1 MIPLLITVLVLLA
14 IMFFLIAPTLR
25 RHPDREILSGLDV
38 AHRGLHDLESDTP
51 ENSIAAFLE
60 AAARGYAIEN
70 DIHLIAD
77 GNVVVFHDYT
87 LKRMCGEDVEI
98 EKCTLQELKKYTLG
112 TSGEKIPTLKECLD
126 AIDGRVP
133 LLIEFKTESFKNY
146 KALCAAANEI
156 LKDYKGK
163 YFVQSFFP
171 PVLYWYRKNRRDILR
186 GQLATATEKET
197 LAKRLMGYL
206 VYNFMS
212 RPDFVSYDIRSVKN
226 IMFRIVK
233 CLGALPV
240 GWTIRN
246 EEEYKKAKKSFKTYI
261 FENFLAK

>member
-1 MIPLLITVLVLLA
+1 MVIILIAVLLLA
-14 IMFFLIAPTLR
+14 LVFFLIAPSLR
-25 RHPDREILSGLDV
+25 RHPDREFLSGLNI
-38 AHRGLHDLESDTP
+38 AHRGLHDLEKDTP

-60 AAARGYAIEN
+60 ATARGYAIEN

-77 GNVVVFHDYT
+77 GNVVVFHDYN
-87 LKRMCGEDVEI
+87 LKRMCGEDIEL
-98 EKCTLQELKKYTLG
+98 EKCTLEELKQYTLG
-112 TSGEKIPTLKECLD
+112 ESCEKIPTLKECLA

-146 KALCAAANEI
+146 KALCTAANEI

-171 PVLYWYRKNRRDILR
+171 PVLHWHRKNRRDILR
-186 GQLATATEKET
+186 GQLATATEKGT
-197 LAKRLMGYL
+197 LAKRLMGCL

-212 RPDFVSYDIRSVKN
+212 RPDFVSYDVKCVKN

-233 CLGALPV
+233 RLGALPV

-246 EEEYKKAKKSFKTYI
+246 EEEHKKAKKTFKTYI